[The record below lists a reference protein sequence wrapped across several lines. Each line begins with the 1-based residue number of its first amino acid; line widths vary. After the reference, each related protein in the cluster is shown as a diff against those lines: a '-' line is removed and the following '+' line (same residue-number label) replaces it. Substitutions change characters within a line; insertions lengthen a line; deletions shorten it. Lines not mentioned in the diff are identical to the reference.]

1 MSAVQASPVDREGQ
15 SEYAENENKM
25 ARLVAERA
33 RAIRT
38 LERALALVNPK
49 AVTQDRIEACHVMLE
64 VLDELRGLDPSGLDD
79 GTQSSTVDRRLKAF
93 RNVLSSS
100 SLRVRGVRPREHDH

>member
-1 MSAVQASPVDREGQ
+1 MSAVQASLVDGEDQ
-15 SEYAENENKM
+15 SEYAESENNM

-33 RAIRT
+33 RAIKT

-49 AVTQDRIEACHVMLE
+49 AITQDRIEVRHVMLE
-64 VLDELRGLDPSGLDD
+64 VLGELRGLDPSGLDD
-79 GTQSSTVDRRLKAF
+79 GMQSSAVDRRLKAF
-93 RNVLSSS
+93 RNVLSNS